1 MIGKGKA
8 NKPTYKVNKKFEY
21 YKFTSLFNK
30 HLRRISEKNT
40 PQQEKEE
47 TTAKKNNKWGS
58 WTERINILINAILA
72 FVTYLLFQEAIK
84 QNEVA
89 QISANAAST
98 AVKQTEKS
106 MQQAADSDSVNQ
118 VQLKKSTAIAD
129 SSMKAQIELADATK
143 KQIDIMRYYSEK
155 SDSNYI
161 KAIQIA
167 NNQLLLNQQGLIMQ
181 RNNFENENRAY
192 LYFDELLFDTLKVG
206 KNIAGSI
213 TIKNYGKS
221 PAFINQT
228 IFGISFSY
236 TPILDTTLYEINNS
250 KRLDIILTPNDR
262 QQFPIKWVQITKE
275 DLDLFKQEKLFYFYH
290 GEVYYSELI
299 TDKKFVFA
307 FCYKM
312 NWDGRRFSVNPKW
325 NFIKQL
331 N

>member
-21 YKFTSLFNK
+21 YKSTSLMNK
-30 HLRRISEKNT
+30 YFRRVREENAS
-40 PQQEKEE
+40 QQKKEE

-84 QNEVA
+84 QNKVA

-118 VQLKKSTAIAD
+118 VQIKKSTAIAD

-192 LYFDELLFDTLKVG
+192 LYWNNIYFDTLKVG
-206 KNIAGSI
+206 KTVAGSI
-213 TIKNYGKS
+213 VVKNFGKS
-221 PAFINQT
+221 PAYIT
-228 IFGISFSY
+228 KTALGITY
-236 TPILDTTLYEINNS
+236 TDFPILDSTFYEKQNIQ
-250 KRLDIILTPNDR
+250 RLDIMLTPND
-262 QQFPIKWVQITKE
+262 QHQFPAKGIVISNDE
-275 DLDLFKQEKLFYFYH
+275 LDLYKQGKRFYFFH
-290 GEVYYSELI
+290 GEIHYTELI
-299 TDKKFVFA
+299 TNKNFVFA
-307 FCYKM
+307 FCYQI
-312 NWDGRRFSVNPKW
+312 NWDGRIRVNPFW
-325 NFIKQL
+325 NYISEIK
-331 N
+331 

>member
-21 YKFTSLFNK
+21 YKSTSLLNK
-30 HLRRISEKNT
+30 YLRRVREKNT

-167 NNQLLLNQQGLIMQ
+167 NNQLLLNQQGLVMQ
-181 RNNFENENRAY
+181 INNFENENRAY
-192 LYFDELLFDTLKVG
+192 LYTNDLDFDSLKAG
-206 KNIAGSI
+206 KNIAVSI
-213 TIKNYGKS
+213 VVKNFGKS
-221 PAFINQT
+221 PAFINKT
-228 IFGISFSY
+228 ALGITYSDS
-236 TPILDTTLYEINNS
+236 PILDSTFYEKQNVQ
-250 KRLDIILTPNDR
+250 RLDLMLTPNEWHK
-262 QQFPIKWVQITKE
+262 FPMKGGVISDI
-275 DLDLFKQEKLFYFYH
+275 DLNMFKQEKLFYFFH
-290 GEVYYSELI
+290 GEIHYTELI
-299 TDKKFVFA
+299 TNKKFVFA
-307 FCYKM
+307 FCYQI
-312 NWDGRRFSVNPKW
+312 NWDGKFRVNPFW
-325 NFIKQL
+325 NYISQIK
-331 N
+331 